1 MSDYWWRNAIIYGVD
16 VGTFL
21 DANGDGV
28 GDLAGLASR
37 LDYLEGLGI
46 TCLWLLPFFPTPNRD
61 NGYDVR
67 DFYGVCPRHGDL
79 GDFVELLREAHARGI
94 RVMIDLVVEHTS
106 DEHPW
111 FQAARSDPGSP
122 YRDFYIWVDEPPE
135 NPRYQP
141 IFPGVEETVWSW
153 DEAAGQYYFHQFYR
167 FQPSLNHANPR
178 VQEEVKKILGFW
190 LQLGVDAVRVDA
202 ASHMI
207 EAKGRQRI
215 DRPHQILKEY
225 YRFAA
230 RRRGDVAMM
239 GESDVE
245 ASRLADFFGDGNELT
260 LLMNF
265 LLNNYLYL
273 ALARESAEPLIR
285 GLNLLPGTDCG
296 QWTNFL
302 RNLDEVDLERLT
314 LSEREEVFRVFAP
327 KEEMR
332 IYGRGIRRRLAPML
346 GGDRR
351 RIELAFSLLLTLPG
365 APLLVYGDEIGM
377 GEDLSL
383 PERQAVRTVMQW
395 SNDRNAGFSA
405 GDQEKLA
412 MPAISSGP
420 FSYRKVN
427 VAAQEYDPNSLLSW
441 VQRAIRTRNQTPEFG
456 WGNYR
461 VLETRDE
468 AVFAHR
474 CDWGKNT
481 VIAVH
486 NLGAKPASVT
496 LELSGDGADYLVDVL
511 SDRGYEKVNGDEH
524 RLELEGYGYR
534 WLRVGGMRTREAKPK
549 ASKQR
554 KTQQRVKHG

>member
-21 DANGDGV
+21 DSNGDGV
-28 GDLAGLASR
+28 GDLAGLTSR
-37 LDYLEGLGI
+37 LDYLEGLGV
-46 TCLWLLPFFPTPNRD
+46 TCLWLLPFFPTPDRD

-67 DFYGVCPRHGDL
+67 DFYGVDPRHGDL
-79 GDFVELLREAHARGI
+79 GDFVELLREAHARGM

-106 DEHPW
+106 DAHPW
-111 FQAARSDPGSP
+111 FQAARRDRSSP

-135 NPRYQP
+135 NSRYQP
-141 IFPGVEETVWSW
+141 IFPGVEESVWSW
-153 DEAAGQYYFHQFYR
+153 DEEARQYYFHQFYH
-167 FQPSLNHANPR
+167 FQPSLNHASPR

-190 LQLGVDAVRVDA
+190 LELGVDAVRVDA

-207 EAKGRQRI
+207 EPKGGQHI
-215 DRPHQILKEY
+215 DRPHEILKEY

-245 ASRLADFFGDGNELT
+245 ASRLADFFGDGDELT

-285 GLNLLPGTDCG
+285 GLNLLPNTEFG
-296 QWTNFL
+296 QWSNFL

-314 LSEREEVFRVFAP
+314 LSEREEVFGVFAP
-327 KEEMR
+327 REEMR
-332 IYGRGIRRRLAPML
+332 VYGRGIRRRLAPML

-351 RIELAFSLLLTLPG
+351 RIELAFSLLFTLPG

-395 SNDRNAGFSA
+395 TDGRNAGFSA
-405 GDQEKLA
+405 ADGEKLV
-412 MPAISSGP
+412 MPAISRGKFAYP
-420 FSYRKVN
+420 KVN
-427 VAAQEYDPNSLLSW
+427 VAAQEHDPESLLSW
-441 VQRAIRTRNQTPEFG
+441 VQRAIRTRKQTPEFG
-456 WGNYR
+456 WGKYR
-461 VLETRDE
+461 VLETRDP

-474 CDWGKNT
+474 CDWGENT

-486 NLGAKPASVT
+486 NLGPKPASAT
-496 LELSGDGADYLVDVL
+496 LDLSEDEAEHLVDVL
-511 SDRGYEKVNGDEH
+511 GDRGYQKVRGDEH
-524 RLELEGYGYR
+524 RVELEGYGYR
-534 WLRVGGMRTREAKPK
+534 WLRVGGMRTREAKPN
-549 ASKQR
+549 ASKQGKKER
-554 KTQQRVKHG
+554 RTRDG